1 MTKTII
7 VSGGF
12 DPIHIGHLR
21 MFQKAKALGTK
32 LIVILNNEN
41 FLINKKGFV
50 FMPDL
55 ERKEIIEGF
64 DCVDEV
70 FISIDKDPTV
80 CESISHLASREK
92 ISIFANGG
100 DRTDPST
107 IPEYEICL
115 KNDIE
120 VVFNVGGGKIQS
132 SSWLTSKEVT
142 KPWGSYKTYEKLDD
156 YLVKRISVKP
166 GESLSLQ
173 SHEHRSE
180 FWVVSKGIAKVTI
193 EDKTYLLK
201 EKDSIQIPILSK
213 HRLEND
219 TQNLLEI
226 IEIQFGK
233 ILSEDDIKRY
243 EDKYQ
248 RT

>member
-1 MTKTII
+1 MKKTII

-21 MFQKAKALGTK
+21 MFQKAKALGDR

-41 FLINKKGFV
+41 FLENKKGFV
-50 FMPDL
+50 FMPDI

-70 FISIDKDPTV
+70 FISIDKDSTV
-80 CESISHLASREK
+80 CDSIEYLSSKEK
-92 ISIFANGG
+92 IAVFANGG

-107 IPEYEICL
+107 IPEYEVCL
-115 KNDIE
+115 KNGID

-132 SSWLTSKEVT
+132 SSWLTSKEVS
-142 KPWGSYKTYEKLDD
+142 KPWGSYKTYEKHNG
-156 YLVKRISVKP
+156 YLVKRITVNP

-180 FWVVSKGIAKVTI
+180 FWFVSKGIAKVTL
-193 EDKTYLLK
+193 EDEIFILS
-201 EKDSIQIPILSK
+201 ERDSIEIPILSK
-213 HRLEND
+213 HRLENN

-226 IEIQFGK
+226 IEVQFGE

-248 RT
+248 RD